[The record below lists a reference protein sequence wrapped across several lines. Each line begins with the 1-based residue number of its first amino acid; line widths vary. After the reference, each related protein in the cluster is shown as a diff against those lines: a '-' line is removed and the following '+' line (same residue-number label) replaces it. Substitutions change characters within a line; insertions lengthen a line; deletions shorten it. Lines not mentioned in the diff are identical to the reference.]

1 MNNSKHPEI
10 SALALWHRLEW
21 GQRVGAFTRL
31 PALIRQ
37 LGTEPVTM
45 LARAGIT
52 CEAIA
57 DPENRVPYQALVT
70 LLCEAAQKTA
80 CPHIGL
86 LLGRTWHLGDVGM
99 VGEAVRHSPSVGRAL
114 QTLIIHHR
122 ANSDGGLL
130 FLTDRGSSVDLGYA
144 IYHPAVVGANPL
156 YDVVLAAAMNFMR
169 ELCGRGWVPSDVF
182 LPYAKPDDIAHHRSL
197 FKVLP
202 HFSAG
207 FCALRFPVQQLS
219 MPVVGADLRRGRAAM
234 QSLLTPKNSDLLSD
248 VYRAVRRLLIEHRH
262 GGDEIAEALS
272 MHRRTL
278 NRRLQA
284 QGTSFQHVLDDVR
297 FQVARELLA
306 SDIALDDIAAMLGY
320 STVTPFMRTFRRWSG
335 TTPGRWRGMVR
346 GESSAPLQ
354 PFARPY
360 SASSTRTS
368 HPASRSTH
376 QIH

>member
-1 MNNSKHPEI
+1 
-10 SALALWHRLEW
+10 
-21 GQRVGAFTRL
+21 
-31 PALIRQ
+31 
-37 LGTEPVTM
+37 M

-57 DPENRVPYQALVT
+57 DPENRISYQALVA
-70 LLCEAAQKTA
+70 LLQEAAHETA

-86 LLGRTWHLGDVGM
+86 LSGRTWHLADMGVAGD
-99 VGEAVRHSPSVGRAL
+99 AVCHSPSVGRAL
-114 QTLIIHHR
+114 QTLITYQR
-122 ANSDGGLL
+122 ANSDGGLM
-130 FLTDRGSSVDLGYA
+130 FVTERGPSVDLGYA

-169 ELCGRGWVPSDVF
+169 ELCGPGWVPSDTF
-182 LPYAKPDDIAHHRSL
+182 LPYAKPHNVAHHRS
-197 FKVLP
+197 FFRVLP

-219 MPVVGADLRRGRAAM
+219 MPVVGAELRQARATM
-234 QSLLTPKNSDLLSD
+234 QSLLTPKNADLLPD
-248 VYRAVRRLLIEHRH
+248 VYRAVRRLLIDHRH

-284 QGTSFQHVLDDVR
+284 EGTSFQHVLDDVR

-306 SDIALDDIAAMLGY
+306 SDIALDDIAATLGY

-335 TTPGRWRGMVR
+335 TTPGRWRGQVR
-346 GESSAPLQ
+346 EESSI
-354 PFARPY
+354 PFQQFALPY
-360 SASSTRTS
+360 SASINRTS
-368 HPASRSTH
+368 HAASRSTH

>member
-1 MNNSKHPEI
+1 MNDSKLQET
-10 SALALWHRLEW
+10 SALGSPQCQGW
-21 GQRVGAFTRL
+21 GQRVGAFARL

-57 DPENRVPYQALVT
+57 DPENRVPYKALVT
-70 LLCEAAQKTA
+70 LLHEAAHETA

-86 LLGRTWHLGDVGM
+86 LLGRTAHLADLGV
-99 VGEAVRHSPSVGRAL
+99 VGEAVRHSPSVIRAL
-114 QTLIIHHR
+114 QTLITQYR

-130 FLTDRGSSVDLGYA
+130 FLAERGPSVDLGYA
-144 IYHPAVVGANPL
+144 ICHPAVVGANSL
-156 YDVVLAAAMNFMR
+156 YDAAVAALMRFMH
-169 ELCGRGWVPSDVF
+169 ELCGRGWVPSEVF
-182 LPYAKPDDIAHHRSL
+182 LPYAKPDNVAHHRSL

-219 MPVVGADLRRGRAAM
+219 MPVVGVDLRRGRAAM
-234 QSLLTPKNSDLLSD
+234 QCLLAPNNSDLLPD
-248 VYRAVRRLLIEHRH
+248 VYRTVRRLLIDHRH

-284 QGTSFQHVLDDVR
+284 QGTSFQHVLDGVR

-306 SDIALDDIAAMLGY
+306 SEIALDDIAATLGY

-346 GESSAPLQ
+346 GGSSIPVQ
-354 PFARPY
+354 PFTPPY
-360 SASSTRTS
+360 AASSHRTS
-368 HPASRSTH
+368 HAASRSTH

>member
-1 MNNSKHPEI
+1 MNDSKLQEA
-10 SALALWHRLEW
+10 SAPGSSQCLGW
-21 GQRVGAFTRL
+21 GQRVGAFARL
-31 PALIRQ
+31 PALIRH
-37 LGTEPVTM
+37 LGAEPVTI

-70 LLCEAAQKTA
+70 LLHEAADKTA

-86 LLGRTWHLGDVGM
+86 LLGRTWHLGDVGA
-99 VGEAVRHSPSVGRAL
+99 VGEAVRHSPSIVRAL
-114 QTLIIHHR
+114 QTLCIHQR

-130 FLTDRGSSVDLGYA
+130 FLTDRGPSVDMGYA

-156 YDVVLAAAMNFMR
+156 YDVILAAAMNFMR
-169 ELCGRGWVPSDVF
+169 ELCGRGWVPSEVF
-182 LPYAKPDDIAHHRSL
+182 LPYAKPDDVAHHRSL

-207 FCALRFPVQQLS
+207 FCALRFPVQQLY

-234 QSLLTPKNSDLLSD
+234 QCLLAPDNSDLLPD

-262 GGDEIAEALS
+262 AGDEIAEALS

-306 SDIALDDIAAMLGY
+306 SDIALDDIAATLGY

-346 GESSAPLQ
+346 GESSVPVQ
-354 PFARPY
+354 PFTPL
-360 SASSTRTS
+360 SPASRNRTS
-368 HPASRSTH
+368 HAASRSTH